1 MLPAANWALKLLDVR
16 EEIVRAIRLQ
26 LTSAVISSFQDTMAK
41 LNVLKNKIMSGFTS
55 QDVVSS
61 ISVFDPSKMQQLVSS
76 ELFLNRKIILMI
88 PCTTMGK
95 IYRL

>member
-76 ELFLNRKIILMI
+76 ELFLNRKIILMT